1 LRSSSITA
9 SDAPKADA
17 AKRLASYA
25 RLFAATLTAWLVGFG
40 GFTLVVDPYEIAPW
54 ISIEGVN
61 ARRTRAHEDGY
72 RVHVGHRLLT
82 SNSGTITLGSSRVMD
97 GFPRDL
103 PDWPGGYENLAMA
116 GTSAFE
122 LARASALA
130 ARNVAINCVVIG
142 VDLRE
147 FSTDTNTQATYWI
160 TPMAGGSQI
169 GALAKMALSPSA
181 FARALQTVDDNIS
194 GGSDERWEHAY
205 DEAGLPARFEEELA
219 KRYRYYASF
228 EYDPERV
235 AFLFRGIDALLASG
249 KQVVV
254 FIHPV
259 HGWYEEARQRAGAGP
274 AEIALRRDIAA
285 QIAERGVTPEAGQAC
300 FDGPA
305 LQAWDFGGFSAAA
318 QTAPPAADGSAP
330 SPWYYVPSH
339 YRPALGHAILE
350 RLAGRSG
357 PYPVD
362 ESFGRP
368 LSADTLE
375 ADLAAFQA
383 GRAAWLQSGTPWQLH
398 AAAAFDAFDAD
409 PPEPEAGPRTFLTRG
424 DRVEL
429 ERDVL
434 RIERDASG
442 SGTSDGTR

>member
-1 LRSSSITA
+1 MV
-9 SDAPKADA
+9 
-17 AKRLASYA
+17 
-25 RLFAATLTAWLVGFG
+25 WLVGFG

-54 ISIEGVN
+54 ISIAGVN

-82 SNSGTITLGSSRVMD
+82 GEAGTITLGSSRVMD

-130 ARNVAINCVVIG
+130 ARNDAINCVVIG

-169 GALAKMALSPSA
+169 AALAKMALSPSA
-181 FARALQTVDDNIS
+181 FARALQTVDDNRT
-194 GGSDERWEHAY
+194 GGSDERWEQAY
-205 DEAGLPARFEEELA
+205 AEAGLPARFEEELA

-235 AFLFRGIDALLASG
+235 AFLFRGVDALLASG
-249 KQVVV
+249 KQIVV

-259 HGWYEEARQRAGAGP
+259 HAWYEEARQRAGAGP

-285 QIAERGVTPEAGQAC
+285 QIAARGVTPEANQAC

-305 LQAWDFGGFSAAA
+305 LQAWDFGGFSAPAR
-318 QTAPPAADGSAP
+318 TAPPAADGSAP

-339 YRPALGHAILE
+339 YRPALGQAILD
-350 RLAGRSG
+350 RLAGHSDVG
-357 PYPVD
+357 QVGED
-362 ESFGRP
+362 FGRRLTP
-368 LSADTLE
+368 DTLE
-375 ADLAAFQA
+375 AALDAFQA
-383 GRAAWLQSGTPWQLH
+383 GREAWLQSQTPWEAH
-398 AAAAFDAFDAD
+398 AAQAFDGFDAN
-409 PPEPEAGPRTFLTRG
+409 PPEPEAGPRAFLTRT
-424 DRVEL
+424 DHVDL
-429 ERDVL
+429 ERDVR
-434 RIERDASG
+434 RIEDEHSAAR
-442 SGTSDGTR
+442 

>member
-1 LRSSSITA
+1 MV
-9 SDAPKADA
+9 
-17 AKRLASYA
+17 
-25 RLFAATLTAWLVGFG
+25 WLVGFG

-54 ISIEGVN
+54 ISIAGVN

-82 SNSGTITLGSSRVMD
+82 GEAGTITLGSSRVMD

-130 ARNVAINCVVIG
+130 ARNDAINCVVIG

-169 GALAKMALSPSA
+169 AALAKMALSPSA
-181 FARALQTVDDNIS
+181 FARALQTVDDNRT
-194 GGSDERWEHAY
+194 GGSDERWEQAY
-205 DEAGLPARFEEELA
+205 AEAGLPARFEEELA

-249 KQVVV
+249 KQIVV

-259 HGWYEEARQRAGAGP
+259 HAWYEEARQRAGAGP

-285 QIAERGVTPEAGQAC
+285 QIAARGVTPEANQAC

-305 LQAWDFGGFSAAA
+305 LQAWDFGGFSAPAR
-318 QTAPPAADGSAP
+318 TAPPAADGSAP

-339 YRPALGHAILE
+339 YRPALGQAILD
-350 RLAGRSG
+350 RLAGHSDVG
-357 PYPVD
+357 QVGED
-362 ESFGRP
+362 FGRRLTP
-368 LSADTLE
+368 DTLE
-375 ADLAAFQA
+375 AALDAFQA
-383 GRAAWLQSGTPWQLH
+383 GREAWLQSQTPWEVH
-398 AAAAFDAFDAD
+398 AAQAFDGFDAN
-409 PPEPEAGPRTFLTRG
+409 PPEPEAGPRAFLTRT
-424 DRVEL
+424 DHVDL
-429 ERDVL
+429 ERDVR
-434 RIERDASG
+434 RIEDEHSAAR
-442 SGTSDGTR
+442 

>member
-1 LRSSSITA
+1 MRSLSITA

-17 AKRLASYA
+17 AKRLSGYA
-25 RLFAATLTAWLVGFG
+25 RLFAATLIAWLVGFG
-40 GFTLVVDPYEIAPW
+40 GFTLVVDPYDIAPW

-82 SNSGTITLGSSRVMD
+82 SDAGTITLGSSRVMD
-97 GFPRDL
+97 GFPREL

-130 ARNVAINCVVIG
+130 ARNDAVHCVVIG

-169 GALAKMALSPSA
+169 AALAKLALSPSG
-181 FARALQTVDDNIS
+181 FARALQTVEDNIS

-228 EYDPERV
+228 EYDPERIT
-235 AFLFRGIDALLASG
+235 FLFRGIDALLASG

-259 HGWYEEARQRAGAGP
+259 HAWYEEARQRAGAGP

-285 QIAERGVTPEAGQAC
+285 QIALRSPTASEGC

-305 LQAWDFGGFSAAA
+305 LQAWDFGGFSAQA
-318 QTAPPAADGSAP
+318 QSEPPAAGAP
-330 SPWYYVPSH
+330 NPWYYVPSH
-339 YRPALGHAILE
+339 YRPALGQAILD
-350 RLAGRSG
+350 RLAGTE
-357 PYPVD
+357 PVD
-362 ESFGRP
+362 ATFGRP
-368 LSADTLE
+368 LTAETLE
-375 ADLAAFQA
+375 ANLAALQA
-383 GRAAWLQSGTPWQLH
+383 GRANWLQSQTPGQLH
-398 AAAAFDAFDAD
+398 AAVAFDAFDAN
-409 PPEPEAGPRTFLTRG
+409 PPEPEAGVRVFLSHG
-424 DRVEL
+424 DRVDL
-429 ERDVL
+429 ERLVS
-434 RIERDASG
+434 RIEADAAAA
-442 SGTSDGTR
+442 SDRRNR

>member
-1 LRSSSITA
+1 MV
-9 SDAPKADA
+9 
-17 AKRLASYA
+17 
-25 RLFAATLTAWLVGFG
+25 WLVGFG

-54 ISIEGVN
+54 ISIAGVN

-82 SNSGTITLGSSRVMD
+82 GEAGTITLGSSRVMD

-130 ARNVAINCVVIG
+130 ARNDAINCVVIG

-169 GALAKMALSPSA
+169 AALAKMALSPSA
-181 FARALQTVDDNIS
+181 FARALQTVDDNRT
-194 GGSDERWEHAY
+194 GGSDERWEQAY
-205 DEAGLPARFEEELA
+205 AEAGLPARFEEELA

-235 AFLFRGIDALLASG
+235 AFLFRGVDALLASG
-249 KQVVV
+249 KQIVV

-259 HGWYEEARQRAGAGP
+259 HAWYEEARQRAGAGP

-285 QIAERGVTPEAGQAC
+285 QIAARGVTPEANQAC

-305 LQAWDFGGFSAAA
+305 LQAWDFGGFSAPAR
-318 QTAPPAADGSAP
+318 TAPPAADGSAP

-339 YRPALGHAILE
+339 YRPALGQAILD
-350 RLAGRSG
+350 RLAGHSDVG
-357 PYPVD
+357 QVGED
-362 ESFGRP
+362 FGRRLTP
-368 LSADTLE
+368 DTLE
-375 ADLAAFQA
+375 AALDAFQA
-383 GRAAWLQSGTPWQLH
+383 GREAWLQSQTPWEVH
-398 AAAAFDAFDAD
+398 AAQAFDGFDAN
-409 PPEPEAGPRTFLTRG
+409 PPEPEAGPRAFLTRT
-424 DRVEL
+424 DHVDL
-429 ERDVL
+429 ERDVR
-434 RIERDASG
+434 RIEDEHSAAR
-442 SGTSDGTR
+442 

>member
-1 LRSSSITA
+1 MV
-9 SDAPKADA
+9 
-17 AKRLASYA
+17 
-25 RLFAATLTAWLVGFG
+25 WLVGFG

-54 ISIEGVN
+54 ISIAGVN

-82 SNSGTITLGSSRVMD
+82 GEAGTITLGSSRVMD

-130 ARNVAINCVVIG
+130 ARNDAINCVVIG

-169 GALAKMALSPSA
+169 AALAKMALSPSA
-181 FARALQTVDDNIS
+181 FARALQTVDDNRT
-194 GGSDERWEHAY
+194 GGSDERWEQAY
-205 DEAGLPARFEEELA
+205 AEAGLPARFEEELA

-249 KQVVV
+249 KQIVV

-259 HGWYEEARQRAGAGP
+259 HAWYEEARQRAGAGP

-285 QIAERGVTPEAGQAC
+285 QIAARGDMAAADQAC

-305 LQAWDFGGFSAAA
+305 LQAWDFGGFSAPAR
-318 QTAPPAADGSAP
+318 TAPPAADGSAP

-339 YRPALGHAILE
+339 YRPALGQAILD
-350 RLAGRSG
+350 RLAGHSDVG
-357 PYPVD
+357 QVGED
-362 ESFGRP
+362 FGRRLTP
-368 LSADTLE
+368 DTLE
-375 ADLAAFQA
+375 AALDAFQA
-383 GRAAWLQSGTPWQLH
+383 GREAWLQSQTPWEVH
-398 AAAAFDAFDAD
+398 AAQAFDGFDAN
-409 PPEPEAGPRTFLTRG
+409 PPEPEAGPRAFLTRT
-424 DRVEL
+424 DHVDL
-429 ERDVL
+429 ERDVR
-434 RIERDASG
+434 RIEDEHSAAR
-442 SGTSDGTR
+442 

>member
-1 LRSSSITA
+1 M
-9 SDAPKADA
+9 
-17 AKRLASYA
+17 
-25 RLFAATLTAWLVGFG
+25 ATLTAWLVGFG
-40 GFTLVVDPYEIAPW
+40 GFTLIVDPYDIAPW

-82 SNSGTITLGSSRVMD
+82 SEAGTITLGSSRVMD

-130 ARNVAINCVVIG
+130 ARNAAINCVVIG

-160 TPMAGGSQI
+160 TPMAGGSRI
-169 GALAKMALSPSA
+169 AALAKMALSPSA

-194 GGSDERWEHAY
+194 GGSDARWEHAY

-249 KQVVV
+249 KQVTV

-259 HGWYEEARQRAGAGP
+259 HAWYEEARQRAGAGP

-285 QIAERGVTPEAGQAC
+285 QLAARTGAAPAANAC

-305 LQAWDFGGFSAAA
+305 LQAWDFGGFSAPAR
-318 QTAPPAADGSAP
+318 TAPPAADGSAP

-362 ESFGRP
+362 EDFGRHLTP
-368 LSADTLE
+368 ATLE

-383 GRAAWLQSGTPWQLH
+383 GRASWLQSQTPWQLH
-398 AAAAFDAFDAD
+398 AADAFDAFVAN
-409 PPEPEAGPRTFLTRG
+409 PPQPEAGPRSFLTHG
-424 DRVEL
+424 DQVDL
-429 ERDVL
+429 ERDVR
-434 RIERDASG
+434 RIEQQALSRANSG
-442 SGTSDGTR
+442 GPR

>member
-1 LRSSSITA
+1 M
-9 SDAPKADA
+9 
-17 AKRLASYA
+17 
-25 RLFAATLTAWLVGFG
+25 TLIAWLVGFG
-40 GFTLVVDPYEIAPW
+40 GFTLLVDPYEIAPW

-82 SNSGTITLGSSRVMD
+82 SDAGTITLGSSRVMD
-97 GFPRDL
+97 GFPREL

-130 ARNVAINCVVIG
+130 ARNDAVQCVVIG

-160 TPMAGGSQI
+160 TPMAGGSRLA
-169 GALAKMALSPSA
+169 ALAKMALSTSA

-194 GGSDERWEHAY
+194 GGSDTRWEQAY
-205 DEAGLPARFEEELA
+205 AEAGLPARFEEELA
-219 KRYRYYASF
+219 KRYRYYASY

-235 AFLFRGIDALLASG
+235 AFLFRGIDALIASG

-259 HGWYEEARQRAGAGP
+259 HAWYEEARQRAGAGP
-274 AEIALRRDIAA
+274 AEFALRRDIAA
-285 QIAERGVTPEAGQAC
+285 QLAARGELAEAGQAC
-300 FDGPA
+300 FEGPA
-305 LQAWDFGGFSAAA
+305 LQAWDFGGFSAPA

-330 SPWYYVPSH
+330 SAWYYVPSH
-339 YRPALGHAILE
+339 YRPPLGHAILE

-357 PYPVD
+357 AFPVD
-362 ESFGRP
+362 ADFGRP
-368 LSADTLE
+368 LSPETLD
-375 ADLAAFQA
+375 ADLAALQT
-383 GRAAWLQSGTPWQLH
+383 GRAAWLQSQTPWQIH
-398 AAAAFDAFDAD
+398 ADAAFDALDAN
-409 PPEPEAGPRTFLTRG
+409 PPAPEAGPRAFLTRS
-424 DRVEL
+424 DHVEL
-429 ERDVL
+429 ERDVR
-434 RIERDASG
+434 RIERDASSTAT
-442 SGTSDGTR
+442 SGGTR

>member
-1 LRSSSITA
+1 M
-9 SDAPKADA
+9 
-17 AKRLASYA
+17 
-25 RLFAATLTAWLVGFG
+25 
-40 GFTLVVDPYEIAPW
+40 VDPYEIAPW

-82 SNSGTITLGSSRVMD
+82 SEAGTITLGSSRVMD

-103 PDWPGGYENLAMA
+103 PNWPGGYENLAMA

-130 ARNVAINCVVIG
+130 ARNEAIHCVVIG

-169 GALAKMALSPSA
+169 AALAKMALSPSA
-181 FARALQTVDDNIS
+181 FARALQTVEDNVT
-194 GGSDERWEHAY
+194 GGSDTRWEHAY
-205 DEAGLPARFEEELA
+205 DEAGLPGRFEEELA

-228 EYDPERV
+228 EYDPSRV
-235 AFLFRGIDALLASG
+235 AFLFRGLDALLASG

-259 HGWYEEARQRAGAGP
+259 HAWYEEARQRAGAGP

-285 QIAERGVTPEAGQAC
+285 QLAQRSEAAAANEAC

-305 LQAWDFGGFSAAA
+305 LQAWDFGGFSAPA
-318 QTAPPAADGSAP
+318 QTPPPAADGQTP
-330 SPWYYVPSH
+330 NPWYYVPSH
-339 YRPALGHAILE
+339 YRPTLGHAILE
-350 RLAGRSG
+350 RLADRSG
-357 PYPVD
+357 VFPVD
-362 ESFGRP
+362 EKFGRRLTP
-368 LSADTLE
+368 ETLD
-375 ADLAAFQA
+375 ADLAAFQS
-383 GRAAWLQSGTPWQLH
+383 GRASWLQSQTAWQLH
-398 AAAAFDAFDAD
+398 AEQAFDALDAN
-409 PPEPEAGPRTFLTRG
+409 PPEPEAGPRIFLSRT
-424 DRVEL
+424 DHVDL
-429 ERDVL
+429 ERDVR
-434 RIERDASG
+434 RIEDQHRPDRQPG
-442 SGTSDGTR
+442 R

>member
-1 LRSSSITA
+1 M
-9 SDAPKADA
+9 
-17 AKRLASYA
+17 
-25 RLFAATLTAWLVGFG
+25 TLLVWLLGFG
-40 GFTLVVDPYEIAPW
+40 GFTLIVDPYDIAPW

-82 SNSGTITLGSSRVMD
+82 SDAGTITLGSSRVMD

-103 PDWPGGYENLAMA
+103 PEWPGGYENLAMA

-130 ARNVAINCVVIG
+130 ARNEAVNCVVIG

-169 GALAKMALSPSA
+169 AALTKMALSPSA
-181 FARALQTVDDNIS
+181 FARALQTVDDNIT
-194 GGSDERWEHAY
+194 GGSDTRWEHAY
-205 DEAGLPARFEEELA
+205 DEAGLPDRFEGELA
-219 KRYRYYASF
+219 KRYRYYASY

-235 AFLFRGIDALLASG
+235 EFLLRGVDALIASG
-249 KQVVV
+249 KQVVI

-259 HGWYEEARQRAGAGP
+259 HAWYEEARQRAGAGP

-285 QIAERGVTPEAGQAC
+285 GIAARHITAPASHAC

-305 LQAWDFGGFSAAA
+305 LQAWDFGGFSTPA
-318 QTAPPAADGSAP
+318 QSAPPAADGSAP

-339 YRPALGHAILE
+339 YRPALGAAILE
-350 RLAGRSG
+350 RLSTQGDGNPADTDLG
-357 PYPVD
+357 PD
-362 ESFGRP
+362 FGRP
-368 LSADTLE
+368 LSPETLD

-383 GRAAWLQSGTPWQLH
+383 GRAAWLQSQTPWQLH
-398 AAAAFDAFDAD
+398 ATEAFDGFDAN
-409 PPEPEAGPRTFLTRG
+409 PPEPEAGPRIFLTHG
-424 DRVEL
+424 DRVDL
-429 ERDVL
+429 ERAVR
-434 RIERDASG
+434 RIEDQNRAEP
-442 SGTSDGTR
+442 

>member
-1 LRSSSITA
+1 MLV
-9 SDAPKADA
+9 
-17 AKRLASYA
+17 
-25 RLFAATLTAWLVGFG
+25 AWLIGFG

-82 SNSGTITLGSSRVMD
+82 SEAGTITLGSSRVMD

-130 ARNVAINCVVIG
+130 ARNEAINCVVVG

-169 GALAKMALSPSA
+169 AALAKMALSPSA
-181 FARALQTVDDNIS
+181 FARALQTVDDNRT

-205 DEAGLPARFEEELA
+205 DEDRLPARFEEELA
-219 KRYRYYASF
+219 KRYRYYASY
-228 EYDPERV
+228 EYDPERL

-259 HGWYEEARQRAGAGP
+259 HAWYEEARQRAGAGP
-274 AEIALRRDIAA
+274 AEIALRRDIVA
-285 QIAERGVTPEAGQAC
+285 QLASRGEMATASQAC

-305 LQAWDFGGFSAAA
+305 LQAWDFGGFSAPA
-318 QTAPPAADGSAP
+318 QSAPPAADGSAP
-330 SPWYYVPSH
+330 NPWYYVPSH
-339 YRPALGHAILE
+339 YRPALGQAILD
-350 RLAGRSG
+350 RLAGHSDPAQVG
-357 PYPVD
+357 
-362 ESFGRP
+362 EGFGRP
-368 LSADTLE
+368 LTPENLE
-375 ADLAAFQA
+375 ADLDALQT
-383 GRAAWLQSGTPWQLH
+383 GRASWLQSNTPWEEH
-398 AAAAFDAFDAD
+398 AAQAFDAFDAD
-409 PPEPEAGPRTFLTRG
+409 PPAPEAGPRVFLTRT
-424 DRVEL
+424 DHVEL
-429 ERDVL
+429 ERAVQ
-434 RIERDASG
+434 RIEQQASSTG
-442 SGTSDGTR
+442 PSGGR